1 MDVTGGKGGRNRE
14 GRAGWIDGWREQQR
28 GRGGAGDNEIT
39 TEESLK

>member
-28 GRGGAGDNEIT
+28 AEEELET
-39 TEESLK
+39 TR